1 MLVSIEIKNFLLIEK
16 IVVNFTKGFNAFTG
30 ETGAGKSIIIEGLK
44 LALGGKNKSNLNLKD
59 NEISSIKAVF
69 EINNLIRKNL
79 KELNIEIDDDYLIV
93 ERQINSNQKSK
104 LLINSE
110 IRPLSDIK
118 NILKNVIEFQENFE
132 QQELF
137 DNNYF
142 LKFIDNIGDINKTDL
157 NSKFEKLKIA
167 KITYQDHLD
176 NEKNINEKLE
186 ILKIKSK
193 KIKLL
198 NPIEK
203 EYEDLINKRNLNKN
217 MKKFIDISNEIK
229 RSLSDYN
236 SKDYLSSIERNLIK
250 LESFDQEYSEIN
262 QRLSALILDISEITN
277 ELENKLNSVDYDEID
292 FDGIDEKIYQYQQLS
307 NFFEIEPE
315 NLYSIKEKI
324 SNEIESLENFDK
336 EKKVLFKKYIESLES
351 FKVEANKVSN
361 LRKNVSK
368 KISKDINIQLPVVN
382 IEQGEIVFNFSEKDE
397 KFYSSNGYDELDV
410 LFRTDKNSEF
420 NSIKKVASG
429 GELSRLL
436 LIIKSLSANKD
447 NDLTLIF
454 DEVDSGLSGKIASNV
469 SEKIHSISKKN
480 QVIAI
485 THSPQVASKA
495 HKHWKILKIIKD
507 DKMTSQIIELDDE
520 TRVDEIAGLI
530 SGAKITDTAKK
541 VALDLL
547 TELENENRGQV
558 FKTKK

>member
-1 MLVSIEIKNFLLIEK
+1 MLVSLEIKNFLLIEK

-44 LALGGKNKSNLNLKD
+44 LAIGGKNKTNLNLKD

-110 IRPLSDIK
+110 IRPLSEIK
-118 NILKNVIEFQENFE
+118 NTLKNVIEFQENFE

-157 NSKFEKLKIA
+157 NLQFEKFKIA
-167 KITYQDHLD
+167 KNTYLEHLD

-236 SKDYLSSIERNLIK
+236 SNDYLSSIERNLIK

-277 ELENKLNSVDYDEID
+277 ELENKLNLVDYDEID

-315 NLYSIKEKI
+315 NLYSIQEKI
-324 SNEIESLENFDK
+324 SNEIGSLENFDK
-336 EKKVLFKKYIESLES
+336 EKNVLFKKYIKSLES
-351 FKVEANKVSN
+351 FKAEANKVSN
-361 LRKNVSK
+361 LRKSVSK
-368 KISKDINIQLPVVN
+368 KISKDINMQLPIVN

-397 KFYSSNGYDELDV
+397 RFYSSKGYDELDV
-410 LFRTDKNSEF
+410 LFRTNKNSEF

-469 SEKIHSISKKN
+469 SDKIHSISKKN

-495 HKHWKILKIIKD
+495 HKHWKIVKIIKD
-507 DKMTSQIIELDDE
+507 EKMTSQIIELDDE
-520 TRVDEIAGLI
+520 TRVNEIAGLI

-547 TELENENRGQV
+547 QN
-558 FKTKK
+558 